1 MVSGIQGD
9 WVSGGRVSSPQD
21 WRLLRRSV
29 RILLEC
35 FLVSTFKKK
44 RGGQDI
50 VVPNVREI
58 SHFDGHVDV
67 DGPEI
72 RSLRVAA
79 QDVLEHRL
87 PPLRFSHLVLQLRK
101 LTQNL
106 YI

>member
-1 MVSGIQGD
+1 MVGYPPPGVEATSAVGTHPTGML
-9 WVSGGRVSSPQD
+9 S
-21 WRLLRRSV
+21 
-29 RILLEC
+29 C
-35 FLVSTFKKK
+35 FYIKKK
-44 RGGQDI
+44 GGQDI

-72 RSLRVAA
+72 RSLRVTA

-87 PPLRFSHLVLQLRK
+87 PTLRFSHFVLQLRK